1 MRANVSGRINVVSAG
16 SYIPALRIRALT
28 RFYDPVVALTT
39 REREFKQRLIDQL
52 GPAPG
57 QRILDLGCGTGT
69 LALLVKER
77 QPEAA
82 VAGLDADPEMLWR
95 AGEKAAAAGVEVEL
109 SEGRSDAMPYGDG
122 SFDAVV
128 STLFFHHLSRPVRDA
143 TAAEIVRVLAPGS
156 ELHVADWG
164 KPADPLMG
172 LAGLAIRMLD
182 GFEPTAD
189 NFAGRLP
196 AIFAAAGLTEVRTRD
211 RMRTAF
217 GTLAFHSAR
226 KAENP

>member
-1 MRANVSGRINVVSAG
+1 MS

-28 RFYDPVVALTT
+28 RYYDPVVALTT
-39 REREFKQRLIDQL
+39 REREFKRRLVDQL
-52 GPAPG
+52 RPAPG

-69 LALLVKER
+69 LALLVKAR
-77 QPEAA
+77 QPEAD
-82 VAGLDADPEMLWR
+82 VSGLDADPEMLAR
-95 AGEKAAAAGVEVEL
+95 AAGKVAGAGAEIEL
-109 SEGRSDAMPYGDG
+109 GEGRADAIPYEDEH
-122 SFDAVV
+122 FDAVV

-143 TAAEIVRVLAPGS
+143 TAAEILRVLVPGG

-164 KPADPLMG
+164 RPTDPLMG
-172 LAGLAIRMLD
+172 LAGLAVRTLD

-196 AIFAAAGLTEVRTRD
+196 EVFAAAGFADVRTRD

-226 KAENP
+226 KAEGS

>member
-1 MRANVSGRINVVSAG
+1 MSAG

-143 TAAEIVRVLAPGS
+143 TVAEILRVLVPGG

-164 KPADPLMG
+164 RPADPLMR
-172 LAGLAIRMLD
+172 LAGLAVRTLD

-196 AIFAAAGLTEVRTRD
+196 EVFAAAGFEDVRTRD

-226 KAENP
+226 K